1 MPNADLPPDLAAFHD
16 SYAAL
21 FGTVPPL
28 PAAKFAFS
36 GVVDPEA
43 LRLSEQARAHAFT
56 SDIFDVKTT
65 NLLIFGMLL
74 AQESP
79 AAQFHAFA
87 ARRAG
92 AAWGELHK
100 VAELAS
106 VVQSL
111 GPLNNGAALLKKI
124 QDKETEEESHP

>member
-1 MPNADLPPDLAAFHD
+1 MPDPDLPPDLAAFRD

-21 FGTVPPL
+21 FGAVPPL

-36 GVVDPEA
+36 GAVDPDA
-43 LRLSEQARAHAFT
+43 LRLSEQARAHAFY
-56 SDIFDVKTT
+56 SDVFDVKTT
-65 NLLIFGMLL
+65 NLLVFGMLL

-79 AAQFHAFA
+79 AAHFHALA

-92 AAWGELHK
+92 ATWEELHK

-111 GPLNNGAALLKKI
+111 GPLNGGAALLKKI
-124 QDKETEEESHP
+124 KEEEEGTHR